1 MTRPGA
7 KLFNFRDV
15 LDDGGLIARRRGD
28 YERRVEQLEMA
39 AEVDAALRERR
50 HLTVEAGTGVGKSF
64 AYLVPAILFA
74 VEDQVRDYRPNEAF
88 PWGPDEAPSGAG
100 ASENSSDSPKKTG
113 VAPSESAASR
123 TLSERIE
130 AAKAAAS
137 EILRPQE
144 TLRNGGDDGETP
156 RPKSAFG
163 VLEDGAESTAETR
176 RVVVSTH
183 TIGLQ
188 EQLFEKDAPFLTS
201 ILPFEFSVALVKG
214 RSNYLCRRRFASAAK
229 SAAGGTL
236 FETDEQKEFERLK
249 KWLETTVDGSL
260 SDLSPTP
267 NPEVWNEICCEQGN
281 CLGRKC
287 PFFERCFYAKA
298 RRRLDSAKILIVNH
312 ALLFSDLA
320 IRNIGGSILPRYDA
334 VIFDEAHTME
344 QVAAEH
350 LGVELSQYQIDYLLN
365 RLYNDRTN
373 RGLLVEETARV
384 PFGADK
390 ETFERAARWVD
401 DCRFRAEEFFA
412 SLADWLAARPGSSG
426 RVFERKIV
434 KNGLSEGLARLRD
447 ALRNASDSLE
457 DPARRQEYV
466 AARTRV
472 EAFLSALD
480 DWLEQRAENFVYWLE
495 KSRSRGRLKIV
506 MKAAPVDVAPIL
518 RKTLFNVVPTV
529 VAASATLTTATPKS
543 RKKSGKS
550 GASGASEANGAPP
563 GGADFDAASAEETR
577 RAFAF
582 FRSRVGL
589 SDARARALGSPF
601 DYRRQMTLV
610 LARGLELDDEAARR
624 RGIVDGDRAAVDERR
639 FYAALREYIAETD
652 GGAFVLFTNNER
664 MRRATDALFP
674 WFAENEYPFFS
685 QSEGLPRQKMVRAF
699 KETKRSVLFGVDS
712 FWQGV
717 DVPGAAL
724 RNVIIVKFPFLAP
737 EQPLVEARLEAIE
750 ARGGSSFRDYLLP
763 TAILK
768 FKQGVGRLIR
778 TKSDV
783 GQVVVLD
790 PRVHTKSY
798 GREFLRALPDCKI
811 RIDDFS

>member
-1 MTRPGA
+1 M
-7 KLFNFRDV
+7 FNFRDV

-74 VEDQVRDYRPNEAF
+74 VEDQVRDYRPDEAF

-113 VAPSESAASR
+113 ENAALR
-123 TLSERIE
+123 ALSDRID

-137 EILRPQE
+137 EILQPKS
-144 TLRNGGDDGETP
+144 GGDASKS
-156 RPKSAFG
+156 KSAFG

-236 FETDEQKEFERLK
+236 FETEEQKEFERLK

-267 NPEVWNEICCEQGN
+267 KPEVWNEICCEQGN

-320 IRNIGGSILPRYDA
+320 IRNVGGSILPRYDA

-350 LGVELSQYQIDYLLN
+350 LGVELSQYQVDYLLN

-401 DCRFRAEEFFA
+401 DCRFRVEEFFGD
-412 SLADWLAARPGSSG
+412 LADWLAARPGSSG

-550 GASGASEANGAPP
+550 GANGDFGGVDSAP
-563 GGADFDAASAEETR
+563 SAEETR

-624 RGIVDGDRAAVDERR
+624 RGIGDGERATVDERR

-724 RNVIIVKFPFLAP
+724 RNVIITKFPFLAP

-798 GREFLRALPDCKI
+798 GREFLRALPDCI
-811 RIDDFS
+811 VRIDDFS

>member
-7 KLFNFRDV
+7 TFNFRDV

-74 VEDQVRDYRPNEAF
+74 VEDQVRDYRPDEAF
-88 PWGPDEAPSGAG
+88 PWGPDETAPG
-100 ASENSSDSPKKTG
+100 ENAARISPEKTDA
-113 VAPSESAASR
+113 APSENAALR
-123 TLSERIE
+123 ALSERID

-137 EILRPQE
+137 EILQPK
-144 TLRNGGDDGETP
+144 NGGDASKA
-156 RPKSAFG
+156 KSAFG

-236 FETDEQKEFERLK
+236 FETEEQKEFERLK

-267 NPEVWNEICCEQGN
+267 KPEVWNEICCEQGN

-334 VIFDEAHTME
+334 VVFDEAHTME

-412 SLADWLAARPGSSG
+412 SLADWLEARPGSSG
-426 RVFERKIV
+426 RVFERRIV

-543 RKKSGKS
+543 RKKTLRNGGDS
-550 GASGASEANGAPP
+550 APSE
-563 GGADFDAASAEETR
+563 EETR

-610 LARGLELDDEAARR
+610 LARGLELDDETARR
-624 RGIVDGDRAAVDERR
+624 RGIVDGERAAVDERR

-724 RNVIIVKFPFLAP
+724 RNVVITKFPFLAP

>member
-1 MTRPGA
+1 MTRPDST
-7 KLFNFRDV
+7 FNFRDV

-74 VEDQVRDYRPNEAF
+74 VEDQVRDYRPDEAF

-100 ASENSSDSPKKTG
+100 ASANSSDSPKKTDA
-113 VAPSESAASR
+113 APLESAASR
-123 TLSERIE
+123 ALSERIE

-137 EILRPQE
+137 EVLRPQR
-144 TLRNGGDDGETP
+144 TGRNGDGEAS

-236 FETDEQKEFERLK
+236 FETSEQKEFERLK
-249 KWLETTVDGSL
+249 KWLETTADGSL

-550 GASGASEANGAPP
+550 GASGAPEANGATP

-610 LARGLELDDEAARR
+610 LARGLELDDETARR
-624 RGIVDGDRAAVDERR
+624 RGIGDGDRAAVDERR

-699 KETKRSVLFGVDS
+699 KETERSVLFGVDS

>member
-1 MTRPGA
+1 M
-7 KLFNFRDV
+7 FNFRDV

-74 VEDQVRDYRPNEAF
+74 VEDQVRDYRPDEAF
-88 PWGPDEAPSGAG
+88 PWGPDEAPSGEN
-100 ASENSSDSPKKTG
+100 ASPNSPEKTG
-113 VAPSESAASR
+113 ENAALR
-123 TLSERIE
+123 ALSDRID

-137 EILRPQE
+137 EILQPK
-144 TLRNGGDDGETP
+144 NGGDASK
-156 RPKSAFG
+156 PKSAFG

-236 FETDEQKEFERLK
+236 FETSEQKEFERLK

-267 NPEVWNEICCEQGN
+267 NSEVWNEICCEQGN

-412 SLADWLAARPGSSG
+412 SLADWLEARPGSSG

-550 GASGASEANGAPP
+550 GANGDSV
-563 GGADFDAASAEETR
+563 GGDSAASAEETR

-610 LARGLELDDEAARR
+610 LARGLELDDETARR
-624 RGIVDGDRAAVDERR
+624 RGIGDGERASVDERR
-639 FYAALREYIAETD
+639 FYAALREYIAETE

-699 KETKRSVLFGVDS
+699 KETKRGVLFGVDS

-717 DVPGAAL
+717 DVPGDAL

-798 GREFLRALPDCKI
+798 GREFLRALPDCKV

>member
-1 MTRPGA
+1 MTRQGA
-7 KLFNFRDV
+7 TFTFRDV
-15 LDDGGLIARRRGD
+15 LGDGGLIARRRGD
-28 YERRVEQLEMA
+28 YERRAEQLEMA

-74 VEDQVRDYRPNEAF
+74 VEDQVRDYRPDEAF
-88 PWGPDEAPSGAG
+88 PWGPDEAPSGEG
-100 ASENSSDSPKKTG
+100 ASPDSPKKTG
-113 VAPSESAASR
+113 EKAALQG
-123 TLSERIE
+123 LSERIE

-137 EILRPQE
+137 EILQPQNVADASKS
-144 TLRNGGDDGETP
+144 R
-156 RPKSAFG
+156 SAFG
-163 VLEDGAESTAETR
+163 VLEGGAESTAETR

-188 EQLFEKDAPFLTS
+188 EQLFEKDAPFLSS

-236 FETDEQKEFERLK
+236 FETEEQKEFERLK
-249 KWLETTVDGSL
+249 KWLETTLDGSL
-260 SDLSPTP
+260 SDLSPAP
-267 NPEVWNEICCEQGN
+267 KPEVWNEICCEQGN

-334 VIFDEAHTME
+334 VVFDEAHTME

-365 RLYNDRTN
+365 RLYNDRAN
-373 RGLLVEETARV
+373 RGLLVEEMARV

-412 SLADWLAARPGSSG
+412 SLADWLEARPGSSG
-426 RVFERKIV
+426 RVFERRIV

-472 EAFLSALD
+472 ETFLSALEN
-480 DWLEQRAENFVYWLE
+480 WLGQGEDGFVYWLE
-495 KSRSRGRLKIV
+495 KSRFRGRLKIV
-506 MKAAPVDVAPIL
+506 MKAAPIDVAPIL

-543 RKKSGKS
+543 RKKGNKS
-550 GASGASEANGAPP
+550 GTD
-563 GGADFDAASAEETR
+563 GGGLDAATAEETR

-610 LARGLELDDEAARR
+610 LARGLELDDAAARR
-624 RGIVDGDRAAVDERR
+624 RGIGDGERASFDERR

-652 GGAFVLFTNNER
+652 GGAFVLFTSNER
-664 MRRATDALFP
+664 MRRATEALFP

-699 KETKRSVLFGVDS
+699 KETNRGVLFGVDS

-724 RNVIIVKFPFLAP
+724 RNVIITKFPFLAP

-790 PRVHTKSY
+790 SRVHTKSY

>member
-15 LDDGGLIARRRGD
+15 LDEGGLIARRRGD

-74 VEDQVRDYRPNEAF
+74 VEDQVRDYRPDEAF
-88 PWGPDEAPSGAG
+88 PWAPDETPSEEN
-100 ASENSSDSPKKTG
+100 ASLNSSASPEK
-113 VAPSESAASR
+113 APEPSTESAASR
-123 TLSERIE
+123 ALSERIE

-137 EILRPQE
+137 EILRPQG
-144 TLRNGGDDGETP
+144 TVRSGAGEVE

-163 VLEDGAESTAETR
+163 VLKDGVESTAETR

-188 EQLFEKDAPFLTS
+188 EQLFEKDAPFLSS

-236 FETDEQKEFERLK
+236 FETEEQKEFERLK

-412 SLADWLAARPGSSG
+412 SLADWLEARPGSSG
-426 RVFERKIV
+426 RVFERNIV

-550 GASGASEANGAPP
+550 GANGGFAAPSE
-563 GGADFDAASAEETR
+563 EETR

-610 LARGLELDDEAARR
+610 LARGLELDDDAARR
-624 RGIVDGDRAAVDERR
+624 RGIGDGERAAVDERR

-798 GREFLRALPDCKI
+798 GREFLRALPDCKV

>member
-1 MTRPGA
+1 M
-7 KLFNFRDV
+7 FNFRDV

-74 VEDQVRDYRPNEAF
+74 VEDQVRDYRPDEAF

-113 VAPSESAASR
+113 ENAALR
-123 TLSERIE
+123 ALSDRID

-137 EILRPQE
+137 EILQPKS
-144 TLRNGGDDGETP
+144 GGDVSKS
-156 RPKSAFG
+156 KSAFG

-236 FETDEQKEFERLK
+236 FETEEQKEFERLK

-267 NPEVWNEICCEQGN
+267 KPEVWNEICCEQGN

-320 IRNIGGSILPRYDA
+320 IRNVGGSILPRYDA

-350 LGVELSQYQIDYLLN
+350 LGVELSQYQVDYLLN

-401 DCRFRAEEFFA
+401 DCRFRVEEFFGD
-412 SLADWLAARPGSSG
+412 LADWLAARPGSSG

-550 GASGASEANGAPP
+550 GANGDFGGVDSAP
-563 GGADFDAASAEETR
+563 SAEETR

-624 RGIVDGDRAAVDERR
+624 RGIGDGERATVDERR

-724 RNVIIVKFPFLAP
+724 RNVIITKFPFLAP

-798 GREFLRALPDCKI
+798 GREFLRALPDCKV

>member
-7 KLFNFRDV
+7 TFNFRDV

-74 VEDQVRDYRPNEAF
+74 VEDQVRDYRPDEAF
-88 PWGPDEAPSGAG
+88 PWGADEAS
-100 ASENSSDSPKKTG
+100 SEEKAPKISPKN
-113 VAPSESAASR
+113 AALQA
-123 TLSERIE
+123 LSERIE
-130 AAKAAAS
+130 AAKATAS
-137 EILRPQE
+137 EILQSK
-144 TLRNGGDDGETP
+144 NGGDASK
-156 RPKSAFG
+156 PKSAFG

-236 FETDEQKEFERLK
+236 FETEEQKEFERLK
-249 KWLETTVDGSL
+249 QWLETTVDGSL

-350 LGVELSQYQIDYLLN
+350 LGVELSQYQIDYLLS

-373 RGLLVEETARV
+373 RGLLVEEMARV

-401 DCRFRAEEFFA
+401 DCRFRVEEFFGD
-412 SLADWLAARPGSSG
+412 LADWLEARPGSSG

-480 DWLEQRAENFVYWLE
+480 DWLEQRAEGFVYWLE

-543 RKKSGKS
+543 RKKSGKN
-550 GASGASEANGAPP
+550 AS
-563 GGADFDAASAEETR
+563 DAAPSEEETR

-624 RGIVDGDRAAVDERR
+624 RGIGDGDRAAADERR

-724 RNVIIVKFPFLAP
+724 RNVIITKFPFLAP

-798 GREFLRALPDCKI
+798 GREFLRALPDCKV
-811 RIDDFS
+811 RVDDFS

>member
-1 MTRPGA
+1 M
-7 KLFNFRDV
+7 FNFRDV

-74 VEDQVRDYRPNEAF
+74 VEDQVRDYRPDEAF
-88 PWGPDEAPSGAG
+88 PWSPEDSADA
-100 ASENSSDSPKKTG
+100 ASEKKTASGSEEKPG
-113 VAPSESAASR
+113 VRA
-123 TLSERIE
+123 LSERIE
-130 AAKAAAS
+130 AAKAAAA
-137 EILRPQE
+137 EILRSKEPPTE
-144 TLRNGGDDGETP
+144 RSE
-156 RPKSAFG
+156 SAFG
-163 VLEDGAESTAETR
+163 VLEDGDLSTAETR
-176 RVVVSTH
+176 RVVVSTR

-188 EQLFEKDAPFLTS
+188 EQLFEKDAPFLSS
-201 ILPFEFSVALVKG
+201 ILPFEFSVALAKG

-236 FETDEQKEFERLK
+236 FETEEQKEFERLK

-260 SDLSPTP
+260 SDLAPGPSA
-267 NPEVWNEICCEQGN
+267 EVWNEICCEQGN

-287 PFFERCFYAKA
+287 PFYERCFYAKA
-298 RRRLDSAKILIVNH
+298 RRRLESAKILIVNH

-334 VIFDEAHTME
+334 VIFDEAHAME

-350 LGVELSQYQIDYLLN
+350 LGVELSQHRIDYLLN

-384 PFGADK
+384 PFGADA

-426 RVFERKIV
+426 RVFERNIV

-472 EAFLSALD
+472 ESFLTELD
-480 DWLEQRAENFVYWLE
+480 AWLERREEGFVYWLE
-495 KSRSRGRLKIV
+495 KTRFRGRTNIV

-518 RKTLFNVVPTV
+518 RRTLFNVVPTV
-529 VAASATLTTATPKS
+529 VAASATLTTARPKN
-543 RKKSGKS
+543 RKKAGSD
-550 GASGASEANGAPP
+550 AL
-563 GGADFDAASAEETR
+563 DAASAEETR

-582 FRSRVGL
+582 FRSRIGL

-610 LARGLELDDEAARR
+610 LARGLELDEATARR
-624 RGIVDGDRAAVDERR
+624 RGIGDDERAAVDERR

-652 GGAFVLFTNNER
+652 GGAFVLFTGVER
-664 MRRATDALFP
+664 MKRATDALFP
-674 WFAENEYPFFS
+674 WFAENGYPFFS

-699 KETKRSVLFGVDS
+699 KESNRSVLFGVDS
-712 FWQGV
+712 FWEGV

-737 EQPLVEARLEAIE
+737 TQPLVEARLEAIE
-750 ARGGSSFRDYLLP
+750 ERGGSSFREYLLP

-798 GREFLRALPDCKI
+798 GKEFLRALPDCKI

>member
-1 MTRPGA
+1 MTRSGA
-7 KLFNFRDV
+7 TFNFRDV

-74 VEDQVRDYRPNEAF
+74 VEDQVRDYRPDEAF
-88 PWGPDEAPSGAG
+88 PWGDDETPSGKDAPKT
-100 ASENSSDSPKKTG
+100 SP
-113 VAPSESAASR
+113 ESAALQA
-123 TLSERIE
+123 LSERIE
-130 AAKAAAS
+130 AAKATAS
-137 EILRPQE
+137 EILQSK
-144 TLRNGGDDGETP
+144 NGGDASKL
-156 RPKSAFG
+156 KSAFG

-236 FETDEQKEFERLK
+236 FETEEQKEFERLK

-373 RGLLVEETARV
+373 RGLLVEEIARV

-401 DCRFRAEEFFA
+401 DCRFRVEEFFGD
-412 SLADWLAARPGSSG
+412 LADWLAARPGSSG

-480 DWLEQRAENFVYWLE
+480 DWLDQRAEGFVYWLE

-506 MKAAPVDVAPIL
+506 MKAAPIDVAPIL

-543 RKKSGKS
+543 RKKTLRNGGDS
-550 GASGASEANGAPP
+550 APSE
-563 GGADFDAASAEETR
+563 EETR

-610 LARGLELDDEAARR
+610 LARGLELDDDAARR
-624 RGIVDGDRAAVDERR
+624 RGVDDGERAAVDERR

-652 GGAFVLFTNNER
+652 GGAFVLFTSNER

-724 RNVIIVKFPFLAP
+724 RNVIITKFPFLAP

-790 PRVHTKSY
+790 SRVHTKSY
-798 GREFLRALPDCKI
+798 GKEFLRALPDCKI

>member
-1 MTRPGA
+1 MTRPDST
-7 KLFNFRDV
+7 FNFRDV

-88 PWGPDEAPSGAG
+88 PWGPDEAPSGAP
-100 ASENSSDSPKKTG
+100 ASVDSSASPKKTPD
-113 VAPSESAASR
+113 APSESAASR
-123 TLSERIE
+123 ALSERIE

-137 EILRPQE
+137 EVLRPQR
-144 TLRNGGDDGETP
+144 TGRSGDGDGEAP

-236 FETDEQKEFERLK
+236 FETSEQKEFERLK

-543 RKKSGKS
+543 RKKSSKS
-550 GASGASEANGAPP
+550 GASGAN

-624 RGIVDGDRAAVDERR
+624 RGIGDGDRAAVDERR

-798 GREFLRALPDCKI
+798 GREFLRALPDCKV

>member
-1 MTRPGA
+1 MTRPDST
-7 KLFNFRDV
+7 FNFRDV
-15 LDDGGLIARRRGD
+15 LDDDGLIARRRGD

-74 VEDQVRDYRPNEAF
+74 VEDQVRDYRPDEAF
-88 PWGPDEAPSGAG
+88 PWAPDEASSGAG
-100 ASENSSDSPKKTG
+100 ASANSLDSPEKTPD
-113 VAPSESAASR
+113 AAAKNAASR
-123 TLSERIE
+123 ALSERIE
-130 AAKAAAS
+130 AAKAAAA
-137 EILRPQE
+137 EILQPK
-144 TLRNGGDDGETP
+144 NGVDASKS
-156 RPKSAFG
+156 RSAFG
-163 VLEDGAESTAETR
+163 VLEDGSESTAETR
-176 RVVVSTH
+176 RVVISTH

-236 FETDEQKEFERLK
+236 FETEEQKEFERLK

-412 SLADWLAARPGSSG
+412 SLADWLEARPGSSG

-466 AARTRV
+466 AARNRV
-472 EAFLSALD
+472 DSFLTELEN
-480 DWLEQRAENFVYWLE
+480 WLGQSEEGFVYWLE
-495 KSRSRGRLKIV
+495 KTRSRGRTKIV
-506 MKAAPVDVAPIL
+506 MKSAPVDVAPIL
-518 RKTLFNVVPTV
+518 HKTLFSVVPTV
-529 VAASATLTTATPKS
+529 VAASATLTTATPKN
-543 RKKSGKS
+543 RKKAGKGGDS
-550 GASGASEANGAPP
+550 APSE
-563 GGADFDAASAEETR
+563 EETR

-589 SDARARALGSPF
+589 SNARARALGSPF

-610 LARGLELDDEAARR
+610 LARGLELGDETARR
-624 RGIVDGDRAAVDERR
+624 RGIDDGERAAVDERR
-639 FYAALREYIAETD
+639 FYAALREYIAETN
-652 GGAFVLFTNNER
+652 GGAFVLFTSNEQ
-664 MRRATDALFP
+664 MRRATAALLP
-674 WFAENEYPFFS
+674 WLAENEYPFFS
-685 QSEGLPRQKMVRAF
+685 QSQGIPRQQMVRAF
-699 KETKRSVLFGVDS
+699 KETDRGVLFGVDS

-737 EQPLVEARLEAIE
+737 EQPLVEARLEAIK
-750 ARGGSSFRDYLLP
+750 ARGGSPFRDYLLP

>member
-1 MTRPGA
+1 MTRPDST
-7 KLFNFRDV
+7 FNFRDV

-74 VEDQVRDYRPNEAF
+74 VEDQVRDYRPDEAF
-88 PWGPDEAPSGAG
+88 PWSPDEAPSGAG
-100 ASENSSDSPKKTG
+100 ASAKSSDSPKKTD

-123 TLSERIE
+123 ALSERIE

-137 EILRPQE
+137 EILRPQGAV
-144 TLRNGGDDGETP
+144 RNGGREAV
-156 RPKSAFG
+156 RPQSAFG

-236 FETDEQKEFERLK
+236 FETEEQKEFERLK

-412 SLADWLAARPGSSG
+412 SLADWLEARPGSSG
-426 RVFERKIV
+426 RVFERNIV

-466 AARTRV
+466 AARNRV
-472 EAFLSALD
+472 DSFLTELEN
-480 DWLEQRAENFVYWLE
+480 WLGHSEEGFVYWLE

-518 RKTLFNVVPTV
+518 HKTLFSVVPTV

-550 GASGASEANGAPP
+550 GANG
-563 GGADFDAASAEETR
+563 GFDAPSEEETR

-589 SDARARALGSPF
+589 SNARARALGSPF

-610 LARGLELDDEAARR
+610 LARGLELGDETARR
-624 RGIVDGDRAAVDERR
+624 RGIDDGERAAVDERR
-639 FYAALREYIAETD
+639 FYAALREYIAETN
-652 GGAFVLFTNNER
+652 GGAFVLFTSNEQ
-664 MRRATDALFP
+664 MRRATDALLP
-674 WFAENEYPFFS
+674 WLAENEYPFFS
-685 QSEGLPRQKMVRAF
+685 QSQGIPRQQMVRAF
-699 KETKRSVLFGVDS
+699 KETKRGVLFGVDS

-737 EQPLVEARLEAIE
+737 EQPLVEARLEAIK
-750 ARGGSSFRDYLLP
+750 ARGGSPFRDYLLP

>member
-7 KLFNFRDV
+7 PFSFRDV
-15 LDDGGLIARRRGD
+15 LDAGGSIARRRGD

-74 VEDQVRDYRPNEAF
+74 VEDQVRDYRPDEAF
-88 PWGPDEAPSGAG
+88 PWGPDETASEEG
-100 ASENSSDSPKKTG
+100 ASPSSPEKTG
-113 VAPSESAASR
+113 ENAALR
-123 TLSERIE
+123 ALSDRIE

-137 EILRPQE
+137 EILQPKS
-144 TLRNGGDDGETP
+144 GDALKA
-156 RPKSAFG
+156 KSAFG

-188 EQLFEKDAPFLTS
+188 EQLFEKDAPFLSS

-236 FETDEQKEFERLK
+236 FETEEQKEFERLK

-298 RRRLDSAKILIVNH
+298 RRRLDAAKILIVNH

-350 LGVELSQYQIDYLLN
+350 LGVELSQYQVDYLLN

-373 RGLLVEETARV
+373 RGLLVEEIARV

-401 DCRFRAEEFFA
+401 DCRFRVEEFFGD
-412 SLADWLAARPGSSG
+412 LADWLEARPGSSG

-480 DWLEQRAENFVYWLE
+480 DWLEQRAEGFVYWLE

-543 RKKSGKS
+543 RKKAGGSG
-550 GASGASEANGAPP
+550 EL
-563 GGADFDAASAEETR
+563 DAATAEETR

-610 LARGLELDDEAARR
+610 LARGLELDDGAARR
-624 RGIVDGDRAAVDERR
+624 RGIGDGDRASVDERR

-652 GGAFVLFTNNER
+652 GGAFVLFTSNER
-664 MRRATDALFP
+664 MRRATEALFP

-699 KETKRSVLFGVDS
+699 KETNRSVLFGVDS

-724 RNVIIVKFPFLAP
+724 RNVIITKFPFLAP

-790 PRVHTKSY
+790 SRVHTKSY

>member
-7 KLFNFRDV
+7 TFNFRDV

-74 VEDQVRDYRPNEAF
+74 VEDQVRDYRPDEAF
-88 PWGPDEAPSGAG
+88 PWGPDEAS
-100 ASENSSDSPKKTG
+100 SEEKAPKISP
-113 VAPSESAASR
+113 ENAALR
-123 TLSERIE
+123 TLSDRID

-137 EILRPQE
+137 EILQPKS
-144 TLRNGGDDGETP
+144 GGDASKS
-156 RPKSAFG
+156 KSAFG

-236 FETDEQKEFERLK
+236 FETEEQKEFERLK

-260 SDLSPTP
+260 SDLSPAP
-267 NPEVWNEICCEQGN
+267 KPEVWNEICCEQGN

-350 LGVELSQYQIDYLLN
+350 LGVELSQYQIDYLLS

-373 RGLLVEETARV
+373 RGLLVEEMARV

-401 DCRFRAEEFFA
+401 DCRFRVEEFFGD
-412 SLADWLAARPGSSG
+412 LADWLEARPGSSG

-480 DWLEQRAENFVYWLE
+480 DWLEQRAEGFVYWLE

-543 RKKSGKS
+543 RKKSGKN
-550 GASGASEANGAPP
+550 AS
-563 GGADFDAASAEETR
+563 DAAPSEEETR

-624 RGIVDGDRAAVDERR
+624 RGIGDGDRAAADERR

-664 MRRATDALFP
+664 MRRATEALFP

-724 RNVIIVKFPFLAP
+724 RNVIITKFPFLAP

-798 GREFLRALPDCKI
+798 GREFLRALPDCKV
-811 RIDDFS
+811 RVDDFS

>member
-1 MTRPGA
+1 
-7 KLFNFRDV
+7 
-15 LDDGGLIARRRGD
+15 
-28 YERRVEQLEMA
+28 
-39 AEVDAALRERR
+39 
-50 HLTVEAGTGVGKSF
+50 
-64 AYLVPAILFA
+64 
-74 VEDQVRDYRPNEAF
+74 
-88 PWGPDEAPSGAG
+88 
-100 ASENSSDSPKKTG
+100 
-113 VAPSESAASR
+113 
-123 TLSERIE
+123 
-130 AAKAAAS
+130 
-137 EILRPQE
+137 
-144 TLRNGGDDGETP
+144 
-156 RPKSAFG
+156 
-163 VLEDGAESTAETR
+163 
-176 RVVVSTH
+176 
-183 TIGLQ
+183 
-188 EQLFEKDAPFLTS
+188 
-201 ILPFEFSVALVKG
+201 
-214 RSNYLCRRRFASAAK
+214 
-229 SAAGGTL
+229 
-236 FETDEQKEFERLK
+236 
-249 KWLETTVDGSL
+249 
-260 SDLSPTP
+260 
-267 NPEVWNEICCEQGN
+267 
-281 CLGRKC
+281 
-287 PFFERCFYAKA
+287 
-298 RRRLDSAKILIVNH
+298 
-312 ALLFSDLA
+312 
-320 IRNIGGSILPRYDA
+320 
-334 VIFDEAHTME
+334 
-344 QVAAEH
+344 
-350 LGVELSQYQIDYLLN
+350 
-365 RLYNDRTN
+365 
-373 RGLLVEETARV
+373 
-384 PFGADK
+384 
-390 ETFERAARWVD
+390 
-401 DCRFRAEEFFA
+401 
-412 SLADWLAARPGSSG
+412 
-426 RVFERKIV
+426 
-434 KNGLSEGLARLRD
+434 
-447 ALRNASDSLE
+447 
-457 DPARRQEYV
+457 PARRQEYV

-472 EAFLSALD
+472 EAFVSALD

-543 RKKSGKS
+543 RKKSGKN
-550 GASGASEANGAPP
+550 AS
-563 GGADFDAASAEETR
+563 DAAPSEEETR

-624 RGIVDGDRAAVDERR
+624 RGIGDGDRAAADERR

-699 KETKRSVLFGVDS
+699 KETERSVLFGVDS

-724 RNVIIVKFPFLAP
+724 RNVIITKFPFLAP
-737 EQPLVEARLEAIE
+737 EQPLVEARLEAIK
-750 ARGGSSFRDYLLP
+750 ARGGSPFRDYLLP

>member
-15 LDDGGLIARRRGD
+15 LDEGGLIARRRGD

-74 VEDQVRDYRPNEAF
+74 VEDQVRDYRPDEAF
-88 PWGPDEAPSGAG
+88 PWGPDETPSGAG
-100 ASENSSDSPKKTG
+100 ASAIFPDSPKKTNA
-113 VAPSESAASR
+113 APSENAAAR

-137 EILRPQE
+137 EILRPQG
-144 TLRNGGDDGETP
+144 TVRNGDGGGETP

-236 FETDEQKEFERLK
+236 FETEEQKEFERLK

-373 RGLLVEETARV
+373 RGLLVEEMARV

-412 SLADWLAARPGSSG
+412 SLADWLEARPGSSG

-550 GASGASEANGAPP
+550 GVSGGVDSAPSE
-563 GGADFDAASAEETR
+563 EETR

-610 LARGLELDDEAARR
+610 LARGLELDDDAARR
-624 RGIVDGDRAAVDERR
+624 RGIGDGDRAAVDERR

-798 GREFLRALPDCKI
+798 GREFLRALPDCKV

>member
-1 MTRPGA
+1 M
-7 KLFNFRDV
+7 FNFRDV

-74 VEDQVRDYRPNEAF
+74 VEDQVRDYRPDEAF
-88 PWGPDEAPSGAG
+88 PWGDDADESPEKDAKNEAAPGLRA
-100 ASENSSDSPKKTG
+100 
-113 VAPSESAASR
+113 
-123 TLSERIE
+123 LSERID
-130 AAKAAAS
+130 AAKAAVS
-137 EILRPQE
+137 EALKAKAAGTNAGTAE
-144 TLRNGGDDGETP
+144 TSELP
-156 RPKSAFG
+156 REKNAFG
-163 VLEDGAESTAETR
+163 VLEGGELSTAETR
-176 RVVVSTH
+176 RVVVSTR

-188 EQLFEKDAPFLTS
+188 EQLFEKDAPFLSS

-236 FETDEQKEFERLK
+236 FETEEQKEFERLK
-249 KWLETTVDGSL
+249 EWLETTDDGSL
-260 SDLSPTP
+260 SDLAPTP

-287 PFFERCFYAKA
+287 PFYERCFYSKA
-298 RRRLDSAKILIVNH
+298 RRRLESAKILIVNH

-320 IRNIGGSILPRYDA
+320 IRNVGGSILPRYDA
-334 VIFDEAHTME
+334 VIFDEAHAME
-344 QVAAEH
+344 EVAAEH

-373 RGLLVEETARV
+373 RGLLVEEIAKV

-401 DCRFRAEEFFA
+401 DCRFRVEEFFGD
-412 SLADWLAARPGSSG
+412 LADWLAARPGSSG

-434 KNGLSEGLARLRD
+434 KNGLAEGLARLRD
-447 ALRNASDSLE
+447 ALRQASDALE

-472 EAFLSALD
+472 ESFLSALD
-480 DWLEQRAENFVYWLE
+480 DWLDQRAEGFVYWLE
-495 KSRSRGRLKIV
+495 KTRSRGRVKIA

-518 RKTLFNVVPTV
+518 RKALFNVVPTV
-529 VAASATLTTATPKS
+529 VAASATLTTATPKK
-543 RKKSGKS
+543 RGKTK
-550 GASGASEANGAPP
+550 
-563 GGADFDAASAEETR
+563 GGVLDAASAEETR

-610 LARGLELDDEAARR
+610 LARGLELDDETARR
-624 RGIVDGDRAAVDERR
+624 GGLDGAVRTAFDERR

-652 GGAFVLFTNNER
+652 GGAFVLFTGVER
-664 MRRATDALFP
+664 MKRATDTLFP
-674 WFAENEYPFFS
+674 WFAENGYPFFS

-699 KETKRSVLFGVDS
+699 KESNRSVLFGVDS
-712 FWQGV
+712 FWEGV
-717 DVPGAAL
+717 DVPGTAL
-724 RNVIIVKFPFLAP
+724 RNVVIVKFPFLAP
-737 EQPLVEARLEAIE
+737 GRPLVEARLEAIE

-790 PRVHTKSY
+790 SRVFAKSY
-798 GREFLRALPDCKI
+798 GKEFLRVLPDCKV
-811 RIDDFS
+811 RIDDFSRPIF

>member
-1 MTRPGA
+1 MTRPEA

-39 AEVDAALRERR
+39 AEVEAALRERR

-100 ASENSSDSPKKTG
+100 ASANSSDSPKKTDA
-113 VAPSESAASR
+113 APSESAASR

-144 TLRNGGDDGETP
+144 TRRNGGDDDGETP
-156 RPKSAFG
+156 RSKSAFG

-267 NPEVWNEICCEQGN
+267 NSEVWNEICCEQGN

-373 RGLLVEETARV
+373 RGLLVEEMARV

-401 DCRFRAEEFFA
+401 DCRFRVEEFFGD
-412 SLADWLAARPGSSG
+412 LADWLAARPGSSG
-426 RVFERKIV
+426 RVF
-434 KNGLSEGLARLRD
+434 
-447 ALRNASDSLE
+447 
-457 DPARRQEYV
+457 
-466 AARTRV
+466 
-472 EAFLSALD
+472 
-480 DWLEQRAENFVYWLE
+480 
-495 KSRSRGRLKIV
+495 
-506 MKAAPVDVAPIL
+506 
-518 RKTLFNVVPTV
+518 
-529 VAASATLTTATPKS
+529 
-543 RKKSGKS
+543 
-550 GASGASEANGAPP
+550 
-563 GGADFDAASAEETR
+563 
-577 RAFAF
+577 
-582 FRSRVGL
+582 
-589 SDARARALGSPF
+589 
-601 DYRRQMTLV
+601 
-610 LARGLELDDEAARR
+610 
-624 RGIVDGDRAAVDERR
+624 
-639 FYAALREYIAETD
+639 
-652 GGAFVLFTNNER
+652 
-664 MRRATDALFP
+664 
-674 WFAENEYPFFS
+674 
-685 QSEGLPRQKMVRAF
+685 
-699 KETKRSVLFGVDS
+699 
-712 FWQGV
+712 
-717 DVPGAAL
+717 
-724 RNVIIVKFPFLAP
+724 
-737 EQPLVEARLEAIE
+737 
-750 ARGGSSFRDYLLP
+750 
-763 TAILK
+763 
-768 FKQGVGRLIR
+768 
-778 TKSDV
+778 
-783 GQVVVLD
+783 
-790 PRVHTKSY
+790 
-798 GREFLRALPDCKI
+798 
-811 RIDDFS
+811 

>member
-1 MTRPGA
+1 M
-7 KLFNFRDV
+7 FNFRDV
-15 LDDGGLIARRRGD
+15 LDDGGLIARRRND

-74 VEDQVRDYRPNEAF
+74 VEDQVRDYRPDEAF
-88 PWGPDEAPSGAG
+88 PWGPDE
-100 ASENSSDSPKKTG
+100 D
-113 VAPSESAASR
+113 AAEKPGDAALR
-123 TLSERIE
+123 ERIE

-137 EILRPQE
+137 EILRSKAPSTAE
-144 TLRNGGDDGETP
+144 RGE
-156 RPKSAFG
+156 SASG
-163 VLEDGAESTAETR
+163 VLEGGELSTAETR
-176 RVVVSTH
+176 RVVVSTR

-188 EQLFEKDAPFLTS
+188 EQLFEKDAPFLSS

-214 RSNYLCRRRFASAAK
+214 RSNYLCRRRFAAAAK

-236 FETDEQKEFERLK
+236 FETEEQKEFERLK

-260 SDLSPTP
+260 SDLSPSP
-267 NPEVWNEICCEQGN
+267 SAAVWDEICCEQGN

-287 PFFERCFYAKA
+287 PFYERCFYSKA
-298 RRRLDSAKILIVNH
+298 RRRLENAKILIVNH

-320 IRNIGGSILPRYDA
+320 IRNVGGSILPRYDA

-350 LGVELSQYQIDYLLN
+350 LGVELSQYRIDYLLN

-373 RGLLVEETARV
+373 RGLLVEETARI
-384 PFGADK
+384 PFGSDAK
-390 ETFERAARWVD
+390 TFERAARWVD

-412 SLADWLAARPGSSG
+412 SLADWLEARPGSSG
-426 RVFERKIV
+426 RVFERRIV

-447 ALRNASDSLE
+447 ALRDASDSLE

-472 EAFLSALD
+472 ESFLSALD
-480 DWLEQRAENFVYWLE
+480 DWLDQRAEGFVYWLE
-495 KSRSRGRLKIV
+495 KTGARGRTKIA
-506 MKAAPVDVAPIL
+506 MKAAPIDVAPIL

-543 RKKSGKS
+543 RRKSRKDG
-550 GASGASEANGAPP
+550 P
-563 GGADFDAASAEETR
+563 FDEPSAEEAR

-582 FRSRVGL
+582 FRSRIGL
-589 SDARARALGSPF
+589 TDARARALGSPF

-624 RGIVDGDRAAVDERR
+624 RGIGDDVRAAVDERR
-639 FYAALREYIAETD
+639 FYAALREYIAETN
-652 GGAFVLFTNNER
+652 GGAFVLFTNSER
-664 MRRATDALFP
+664 MRRATAALLP

-699 KETKRSVLFGVDS
+699 KETNRSVLFGVDS
-712 FWQGV
+712 FWEGV
-717 DVPGAAL
+717 DVPGSAL

-737 EQPLVEARLEAIE
+737 TQPLVEARLEAIE
-750 ARGGSSFRDYLLP
+750 ARGGSPFREYLLP

-790 PRVHTKSY
+790 SRIDAKTY
-798 GREFLRALPDCKI
+798 GKEFLRALPDCKI

>member
-1 MTRPGA
+1 M
-7 KLFNFRDV
+7 FNFRDV

-113 VAPSESAASR
+113 AAPSESAAAR

-137 EILRPQE
+137 EILQPKS
-144 TLRNGGDDGETP
+144 GGDASKS
-156 RPKSAFG
+156 KSAFG

-543 RKKSGKS
+543 RRKSGKS
-550 GASGASEANGAPP
+550 GANGDSV
-563 GGADFDAASAEETR
+563 GGGLDAASAEETR

-582 FRSRVGL
+582 FRLRVGL

-624 RGIVDGDRAAVDERR
+624 RGIGDGDRAAVDERR